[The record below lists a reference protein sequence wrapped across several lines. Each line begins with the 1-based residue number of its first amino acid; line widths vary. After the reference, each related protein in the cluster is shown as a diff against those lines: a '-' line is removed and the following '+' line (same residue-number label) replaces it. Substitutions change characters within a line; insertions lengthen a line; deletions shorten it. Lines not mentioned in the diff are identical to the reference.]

1 MNIKT
6 VCILGGSGF
15 VGRHLAE
22 ILASRGLEV
31 RIPTRLR
38 ERAKANLILLPTVD
52 LVFADIHDTQALR
65 RVVDGCDAVINLVGV
80 LHDRR
85 GNGFARNHVDLPGKV
100 AAACRDAGV
109 PRLLHMSALGA
120 DASGPSEYL
129 KSKSLGEA
137 AARKA
142 EAHGIAV
149 TVFRPSVIFGPGDSF
164 LSLFAGLARLF
175 PLLPLGGASAR
186 FQPVYVEDVARAF
199 ADSLALP
206 ATFGRTYELCGP
218 TQYTLRELVAYVCRV
233 IGVSRSVLPLPG
245 PLAYLQA
252 LMLEKLPG
260 SLMTRDNLASM
271 SKPNVCG
278 CAFPAEF
285 GFAPTALESVAPAY
299 LADRRSRARY
309 DAFRGRAGR

>member
-1 MNIKT
+1 MNMKT

-22 ILASRGLEV
+22 ILAARGVDV

-38 ERAKANLILLPTVD
+38 ERAKADLILLPTVE
-52 LVFADIHDTQALR
+52 LVFADIHDPQSLR
-65 RVVDGCDAVINLVGV
+65 RLVTGCDAVINLVGV

-85 GNGFARNHVDLPGKV
+85 GNGFARNHVELPAKV

-129 KSKSLGEA
+129 KSKHLGEE

-142 EAHGIAV
+142 AAHGVAV

-206 ATFGRTYELCGP
+206 STFGKTYELCGP

-233 IGVSRSVLPLPG
+233 IGVSRTIVPLPG

-252 LMLEKLPG
+252 LMLEILPG

-278 CAFPAEF
+278 CAFPTEF
-285 GFAPTALESVAPAY
+285 GFAPTALESIAPVY